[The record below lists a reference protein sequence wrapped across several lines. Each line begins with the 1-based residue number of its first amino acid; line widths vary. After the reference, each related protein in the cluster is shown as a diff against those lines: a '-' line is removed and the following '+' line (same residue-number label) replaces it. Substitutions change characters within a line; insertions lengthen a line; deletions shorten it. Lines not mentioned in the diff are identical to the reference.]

1 MKDLCIH
8 FHYRLRGR
16 DCSQSFLVPAIPVP
30 KTRIT
35 LPADDPEDPELL
47 EIEWEVQPTPARWE
61 FARGGLEQEQL
72 TTHVHVD
79 LEMATGQ

>member
-1 MKDLCIH
+1 MKDLRLH

-16 DCSQSFLVPAIPVP
+16 NCSQSFLVPAIPVV
-30 KTRIT
+30 KSRVI
-35 LPADDPEDPELL
+35 LPMETPEDR